1 MKHEIVEMN
10 DVQIIGMSKEIAFCH
25 PEECARFWTEYVDRI
40 VRPVILEGLAP
51 DEFQQ
56 AALENGVGEYGL
68 CTCSIP
74 HHNCGKCGVENF
86 TPCNTKTFTYV
97 IGGIY
102 KGGRIPEG
110 MSLYPIR
117 NGQWLKVH
125 FEGGLKA
132 FQEQFARL
140 QQEWLPAHKEFVWA
154 KDASTMEWYHGK
166 DPQSPHYECG
176 IMMPIEG

>member
-25 PEECARFWTEYVDRI
+25 PEECARFWAEYVDRI

-74 HHNCGKCGVENF
+74 NHNCGMCGVENF

-102 KGGRIPEG
+102 KGGGYRRACRSTP
-110 MSLYPIR
+110 SATD
-117 NGQWLKVH
+117 NG
-125 FEGGLKA
+125 
-132 FQEQFARL
+132 
-140 QQEWLPAHKEFVWA
+140 
-154 KDASTMEWYHGK
+154 
-166 DPQSPHYECG
+166 
-176 IMMPIEG
+176 